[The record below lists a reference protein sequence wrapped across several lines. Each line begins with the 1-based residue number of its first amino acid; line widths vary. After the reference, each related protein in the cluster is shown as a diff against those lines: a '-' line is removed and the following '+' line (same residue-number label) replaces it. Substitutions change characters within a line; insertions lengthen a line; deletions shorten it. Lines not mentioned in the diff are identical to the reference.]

1 VREAAA
7 CVLLLAWGC
16 ALSRCVWLYAKPSQS
31 GPAAIMHGLE
41 EGVGRFGPAVQSP
54 RALLCLCR
62 CAPRPHHTCAAAAHH
77 VIRPRRR
84 CGSSALRVPPG
95 APSAQVT
102 RRAHTATKSG
112 LARRPRPPACS
123 MSITQTPR
131 GFRSRYRPP
140 SASFSREPQ
149 KNILRFRVPF
159 SYVQF

>member
-84 CGSSALRVPPG
+84 CGSSALRVPPRSAAERASD
-95 APSAQVT
+95 AP
-102 RRAHTATKSG
+102 
-112 LARRPRPPACS
+112 RPRAAC
-123 MSITQTPR
+123 
-131 GFRSRYRPP
+131 RSPKLPEDSDHTTDCRS